1 VATNINSGSTGE
13 VPRVQPGSQQSSAE
27 LKLKSA
33 VRCAER
39 GWHVI
44 PLTWIEGGDCSC
56 SAPDCSSPG
65 KHPLTTHGVKDASND
80 KAVIRAWWRMNPQA
94 NVGIVTGAQSGITVL
109 DIDPRHGG
117 RESLRA
123 LEEQYGPLPQGPCV
137 QTGGDGEH
145 RYFLHPGP
153 TVKNKVGLAP
163 GIDIRGDGGYV
174 VGPRSNHTSGQ
185 LYLWKPGHRP
195 ADFTIPPMPQW
206 LLNRVGQERPQQ
218 RPAPSNAIN
227 EGNRNATLAS
237 LAGSMRA
244 RGMCRESIEAALL
257 AENQVRCHPPLA
269 DTEVWA
275 IAASIGQY
283 PTPQAEMISAQLPRV
298 EVGAERMLRFQTGAE
313 IAVTTVAEVSWL
325 VKPWVVA
332 GAITEADGKVKLAGK
347 TTWATYMVNC
357 ALDGR
362 TFMGEPTTKT
372 PVVYLTEQNPAL
384 P

>member
-195 ADFTIPPMPQW
+195 ADFTMAIEP
-206 LLNRVGQERPQQ
+206 GGTGT
-218 RPAPSNAIN
+218 APTA
-227 EGNRNATLAS
+227 
-237 LAGSMRA
+237 AGPL
-244 RGMCRESIEAALL
+244 E
-257 AENQVRCHPPLA
+257 CH
-269 DTEVWA
+269 
-275 IAASIGQY
+275 
-283 PTPQAEMISAQLPRV
+283 
-298 EVGAERMLRFQTGAE
+298 
-313 IAVTTVAEVSWL
+313 
-325 VKPWVVA
+325 
-332 GAITEADGKVKLAGK
+332 
-347 TTWATYMVNC
+347 
-357 ALDGR
+357 
-362 TFMGEPTTKT
+362 
-372 PVVYLTEQNPAL
+372 
-384 P
+384 